1 METKPFEKE
10 SSISCFEYIIATV
23 LVWKMVHY
31 RTPKFGT
38 L

>member
-23 LVWKMVHY
+23 LI
-31 RTPKFGT
+31 
-38 L
+38 